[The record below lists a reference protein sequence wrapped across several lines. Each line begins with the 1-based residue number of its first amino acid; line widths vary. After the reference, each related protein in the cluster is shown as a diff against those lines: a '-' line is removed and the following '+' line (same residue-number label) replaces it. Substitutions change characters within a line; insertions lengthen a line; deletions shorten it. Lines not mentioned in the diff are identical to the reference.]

1 MPTYIAANMTF
12 DLTPEQA
19 ELQTRAR
26 ELAAT
31 VVAPAASQIDQS
43 GEIPGAVLGAV
54 AALRIPQHDA
64 TSAMLM
70 IEEVAAASGAVA
82 VAAALGLDGPPAG
95 FAGLRGVRWAPAR
108 GDRDHLAMAAVCLG
122 LGRAAVA
129 EATAAARRRGDRPAG
144 DPGAPPHWALAD
156 AATAV
161 DAARLLVH
169 AAAMR
174 GGLPAEAVMVYAANA
189 AIHAADAAI
198 RIVGA
203 DGYQAGSLLERC
215 ERDARAACLVL
226 GTEDSIRQR
235 AADALLA

>member
-1 MPTYIAANMTF
+1 MTF
-12 DLTPEQA
+12 DLSPEQA

-31 VVAPAASQIDQS
+31 VVAPAASRIDQS
-43 GEIPGAVLGAV
+43 GEIPDAVLGAV
-54 AALRIPQHDA
+54 ADLRIPQHDP

-70 IEEVAAASGAVA
+70 IEELAAASGAVA

-95 FAGLRGVRWAPAR
+95 FAGLRGIRLAAAPPGAR
-108 GDRDHLAMAAVCLG
+108 EHLAMAAVCLG

-129 EATAAARRRGDRPAG
+129 EATAVSRRRGDRPAG

-174 GGLPAEAVMVYAANA
+174 GGMPAEAVMVFAANA

-203 DGYQAGSLLERC
+203 EGYQAGSVLERC
-215 ERDARAACLVL
+215 VRDGRAACLVL

-235 AADALLA
+235 AADTLLA